1 MYFPNSKAARLFL
14 AALSEEELATVAQKK
29 VIVMGQKTKAV
40 FDNYQLA
47 VVQTAEPTFDQVVEK
62 IKEEMKR

>member
-1 MYFPNSKAARLFL
+1 DVYKRQRLFL
-14 AALSEEELATVAQKK
+14 AALSKEELAIVAQKK

-40 FDNYQLA
+40 FDSYQLA